1 MKTGNQSINQC
12 KFSECKM
19 VTQMLRSFIMFR
31 ITCVTYDDDNEGDDE
46 HVCCVPPAFTLVLSE
61 HVKVRGQRPEA
72 GSLPT
77 RALGIDHDIRLLAAP
92 LSNIAGLIA
101 TPIS

>member
-1 MKTGNQSINQC
+1 
-12 KFSECKM
+12 M

-31 ITCVTYDDDNEGDDE
+31 ITCVTYDDDDDDEGDDE

-61 HVKVRGQRPEA
+61 HVTVRGQRPEA
-72 GSLPT
+72 GSLPI
-77 RALGIDHDIRLLAAP
+77 RALGINHDIRLLAAP